1 MKCVKMD
8 DSTLNA
14 IKFAKV
20 LMKQTIDSMPA
31 IRSEMTTEL
40 MNHMLKHIQ
49 RLTDFIETV
58 EEVDEI

>member
-1 MKCVKMD
+1 MKYVKID

-20 LMKQTIDSMPA
+20 LMKHTVDSTPV
-31 IRSEMTTEL
+31 IRGEMTEEL
-40 MNHMLKHIQ
+40 MNYMLRHMQ

-58 EEVDEI
+58 EEADEI

>member
-1 MKCVKMD
+1 MKCVNID

-20 LMKQTIDSMPA
+20 LMKKTFDSMPA
-31 IRSEMTTEL
+31 VRSEMTTEL
-40 MNHMLKHIQ
+40 MGYMFEHIQ

-58 EEVDEI
+58 EEADEI

>member
-1 MKCVKMD
+1 MKCVNID

-20 LMKQTIDSMPA
+20 LMKHTLDSMPA
-31 IRSEMTTEL
+31 VRSEMTTEL
-40 MNHMLKHIQ
+40 MVHMQKHIQ

-58 EEVDEI
+58 EEVDET